1 MTNRGVSGMLLILV
15 TVSLSPGEQGS
26 PAQRLR
32 DEIVAQERAGLDALK
47 TGDLKAFANSTAAEA
62 IFVDAQGPAGKAEV
76 MKNVAGFRLSDYT
89 MSDIRFV
96 PLSADSGLLVYQ
108 MAETGTSHGKDFT
121 AKVNVSAL
129 WLKRGGKW
137 LCVFTQETGAK

>member
-1 MTNRGVSGMLLILV
+1 MTNRGVSGALILL
-15 TVSLSPGEQGS
+15 TVSLAPGQQGTA
-26 PAQRLR
+26 AQALR

-47 TGDLKAFANSTAAEA
+47 TGDLRAFADSTAEEA

-76 MKNVAGFRLSDYT
+76 MKNVAGFRLGGYT

-96 PLSADSGLLVYQ
+96 PLSADSGLLVYRL
-108 MAETGTSHGKDFT
+108 AETGTSHGKDFT
-121 AKVNVSAL
+121 AKVNVSVL

-137 LCVFTQETGAK
+137 LCLFTQETGAK